1 MKVDNYQ
8 DSFSIGASMAFHFC
22 RWIHIKGFLQSFVHK
37 QQLCVYSVLSSKH
50 IVCILEVLISIY
62 VPAKKKKKK
71 KGQAKLVYRCNIYHS
86 ETPVDAALLLVT
98 VDRYVSETQTEYFKT
113 YSVFF
118 HVH

>member
-62 VPAKKKKKK
+62 VAAKKRVKQNVFIGAIFTTLK
-71 KGQAKLVYRCNIYHS
+71 
-86 ETPVDAALLLVT
+86 LLLMLHCCW
-98 VDRYVSETQTEYFKT
+98 SQ
-113 YSVFF
+113 
-118 HVH
+118 